1 MGVGIEVIA
10 PEGMPEASE
19 PISSFARC
27 RGNILM
33 ATEDVGYPRLDKCEQ
48 PEQAASALL
57 ALIEDLD
64 RGDDGVF
71 TYDYWEAADQQWS
84 KGREMAQTMDQARL
98 ITRRC
103 PSLGLSAEQYAA
115 SMKRG
120 EMRKTAFRFLSYF
133 KMGYTIEWDY

>member
-1 MGVGIEVIA
+1 MGVDVEVIA
-10 PEGMPEASE
+10 PAGMPDADE
-19 PISSFARC
+19 PISAFARC

-33 ATEDVGYPRLDKCEQ
+33 ATEDVGFPRLDKCEQ
-48 PEQAASALL
+48 GTEAARALV

-64 RGDDGVF
+64 RGDEGVF

-84 KGREMAQTMDQARL
+84 KGREMRQTMETARL

-103 PSLGLSAEQYAA
+103 PSLGKTPEQYAA
-115 SMKRG
+115 GMKRD

>member
-10 PEGMPEASE
+10 PEGMPEAEE

-33 ATEDVGYPRLDKCEQ
+33 ATKDVGHPRLDECEQ

-64 RGDDGVF
+64 RGDEGVF

-84 KGREMAQTMDQARL
+84 KGRELGETLEHARF
-98 ITRRC
+98 ITDRF
-103 PSLGLSAEQYAA
+103 PDLGTVEQYAA
-115 SMKRG
+115 GMKRD